1 MNKRYA
7 NLSCMRR
14 YAWAVRSER
23 KGRLNTPLGRL
34 SLCVSVTVVPAH
46 IYINMLLLACI
57 KKNC

>member
-7 NLSCMRR
+7 NLSCMRGH
-14 YAWAVRSER
+14 AWAVRSKR

-46 IYINMLLLACI
+46 IYL
-57 KKNC
+57 